1 MSTIENIPYQ
11 SFCWVIGTTSFRTA
25 KLNLKIEQ
33 QLLML
38 SELHERKLA
47 GGEDW
52 NWGSELQTEYY
63 DLMQSCGFVEGD
75 AKRKDKDAREK
86 TSGLVDIGLLY
97 KDRQITPAGNK
108 IVELSK
114 LGQFYKDNNFDI
126 EADSYVYLRQ
136 LLKTSINIGDETVR
150 PYIVLSKLLCDLDY
164 LSFGEFKYLLP
175 ICSSD
180 ASTTHIIEKIRFFR
194 ETGATDINTV
204 VYDTLMLLESYRV
217 AHKVFTEYKG
227 TMTEEVLCAVGM
239 NRKSRNYDKP
249 YFKLY
254 EKLTGFFLLGEAI
267 ALELYDAAR
276 GINLHREWCE
286 LLFGSTSRN
295 SVKATLSKGGVVI
308 SKDCPFLGCT
318 NEAQLR
324 EVFFKYL
331 HVNKAKATLAD
342 YYDLNKRYFSL
353 SDTIIFSDNRV
364 YFDLIPKQF
373 FKSVIE
379 PLYPTAFEPSLVLT
393 DDVSLS
399 AIHPSLIFVSS
410 SVYAG
415 INKELNLDIDNID
428 QAKDI
433 VHALKRD
440 RLHALIEKQFD
451 TKVLLELLDCFEE
464 RHDRRIEELVTKDA
478 DVPTMF
484 EYIIG
489 LIWYEISERE
499 GNILDFM
506 NLSLDANLLPKTHAG
521 GGDADIVYKYA
532 KTDLYPE
539 HTLLL
544 EVTLATS
551 TNQRRM
557 EMESVSRHLGEY
569 RLKNPSDDHYCVFIT
584 TYLHRNVLS
593 DFRSR
598 KNYQYFGN
606 KEDEVVDGMKIIPL
620 PTALLRSLLQQGATY
635 KNLYGTFDVH
645 HNSALQAKEWG
656 ESLERE
662 LIGSSPL

>member
-1 MSTIENIPYQ
+1 MSGIQNIPYQ

-38 SELHERKLA
+38 SDLHERKTA
-47 GGEDW
+47 CGEDW
-52 NWGSELQTEYY
+52 SWGSELQQEYY
-63 DLMQSCGFVEGD
+63 DLMQSTGFVEGD
-75 AKRKDKDAREK
+75 AARKDKDAREK
-86 TSGLVDIGLLY
+86 TSGLVDVGLLY

-126 EADSYVYLRQ
+126 EADSYIYFRQ
-136 LLKTSINIGDETVR
+136 LLKTSISVGDEIVR

-164 LSFGEFKYLLP
+164 LSFDEFKYLLP

-194 ETGATDINTV
+194 EVGATDINTV
-204 VYDTLMLLESYRV
+204 IYDTLMLLESYQV
-217 AHKVFTEYKG
+217 AHKVFTEYEPP
-227 TMTEEVLCAVGM
+227 MTEEVLCAVGM
-239 NRKSRNYDKP
+239 NRKSRSYDKP

-254 EKLTGFFLLGEAI
+254 EKLIAFFLLGESI

-276 GINLHREWCE
+276 SINLHREWCGI
-286 LLFGSTSRN
+286 LFGATSRN
-295 SVKATLSKGGVVI
+295 SVKATLAKGGVVI
-308 SKDCPFLGCT
+308 SKDCPFLGC
-318 NEAQLR
+318 NDEAALR

-353 SDTIIFSDNRV
+353 SDTIIFLNNRV
-364 YFDLIPKQF
+364 CFDLIPKQF
-373 FKSVIE
+373 FKIATAS
-379 PLYPTAFEPSLVLT
+379 LYDAAYEPSVLLGENAPLV
-393 DDVSLS
+393 D
-399 AIHPSLIFVSS
+399 IHPSLVFITE

-415 INKELNLDIDNID
+415 INRELDIDIHHID
-428 QAKDI
+428 QAKA
-433 VHALKRD
+433 VMQEYKRD
-440 RLHALIEKQFD
+440 RLHSLIEKQFSK
-451 TKVLLELLDCFEE
+451 KVLLELLDCFEG
-464 RHDRRIEELVTKDA
+464 RSDRRIEELVTKDA
-478 DVPTMF
+478 DIPTIF

-489 LIWYEISERE
+489 VIWYEISERH

-521 GGDADIVYKYA
+521 GGDADIVYCYD
-532 KTDLYPE
+532 KTDFYPE

-569 RLKNPSDDHYCVFIT
+569 RLKNPSDNHYCVFIT

-598 KNYQYFGN
+598 KTYQYFGN
-606 KEDEVVDGMKIIPL
+606 KEDEVVDGMKIIPM
-620 PTALLRSLLQQGATY
+620 PTSLVRSLLERDIKY
-635 KNLYGTFDVH
+635 KKLYETLDIH
-645 HNSALQAKEWG
+645 HHSDQQAKEWG
-656 ESLERE
+656 ASLERE
-662 LIGSSPL
+662 LSGIVD